1 MPKRPDPELIDTEN
15 PEWTARDFA
24 RARPAAE
31 VLPGVFDAPT
41 AKAMLK
47 ARGRPRAAAV
57 KESTTIR
64 LSPEVMA
71 AFKATG
77 KGWQTRINEALKEWL
92 KAHSRA

>member
-1 MPKRPDPELIDTEN
+1 
-15 PEWTARDFA
+15 
-24 RARPAAE
+24 
-31 VLPGVFDAPT
+31 
-41 AKAMLK
+41 MLK
-47 ARGRPRAAAV
+47 GRGRPRAVAV